1 MARTNPLG
9 RIKNVAIDS
18 IKDPRRTAETVA
30 GQARGTV
37 ALGRI
42 VVGQVGTKLAGLRH
56 HGADGK
62 PTSNGVAPAPRRSP
76 EEAPTVPQAK
86 APAAPKAKAPAAPT
100 PAEPDTTEPEV
111 TPADI
116 ARNIAP
122 KPAAKRTTRPPAKK
136 APAKKAAPGAKLPPR
151 KKTPTE

>member
-9 RIKNVAIDS
+9 KIKNVAIDS

-37 ALGRI
+37 ALGRF
-42 VVGQVGTKLAGLRH
+42 VVGQVGTKVAGIWQ
-56 HGADGK
+56 HGAAQK
-62 PTSNGVAPAPRRSP
+62 PASTVAPPAPRRSP
-76 EEAPTVPQAK
+76 EEAPAASQVRT
-86 APAAPKAKAPAAPT
+86 PAAPPAGAP
-100 PAEPDTTEPEV
+100 ETTEPEV

-116 ARNIAP
+116 AKNIAP
-122 KPAAKRTTRPPAKK
+122 KPAAKKATRPPAKK
-136 APAKKAAPGAKLPPR
+136 APTKQSAPGAKLPPR

>member
-37 ALGRI
+37 ALGRV

-56 HGADGK
+56 HGTAGK
-62 PTSNGVAPAPRRSP
+62 PLSTGVAPAPRRSP
-76 EEAPTVPQAK
+76 EDAPAAPQAK
-86 APAAPKAKAPAAPT
+86 AAAAPPAASPT
-100 PAEPDTTEPEV
+100 EPDTKEPEV

-116 ARNIAP
+116 AKNIAP
-122 KPAAKRTTRPPAKK
+122 KPAAKKATRPPAKK
-136 APAKKAAPGAKLPPR
+136 TPTKKSAPGAKLPPR

>member
-37 ALGRI
+37 ALGRV

-56 HGADGK
+56 HGAAGTT
-62 PTSNGVAPAPRRSP
+62 PSTGIPPAPRRSP
-76 EEAPTVPQAK
+76 ED
-86 APAAPKAKAPAAPT
+86 APAAPQAKSAAAPPAAS
-100 PAEPDTTEPEV
+100 PAEPDTKEPDV

-116 ARNIAP
+116 AKNIAP
-122 KPAAKRTTRPPAKK
+122 KPAAKKTTRPPAKK

>member
-9 RIKNVAIDS
+9 KIKNVAIDS
-18 IKDPRRTAETVA
+18 IKDPRRTAGTVA

-37 ALGRI
+37 ALGRV

-62 PTSNGVAPAPRRSP
+62 PTSTGVAPAPRRSP
-76 EEAPTVPQAK
+76 EEAP
-86 APAAPKAKAPAAPT
+86 AAPQAKAPAAPT

-116 ARNIAP
+116 AKNIAP
-122 KPAAKRTTRPPAKK
+122 KPAPRKTTRPPAKK
-136 APAKKAAPGAKLPPR
+136 ASAKKAAPGAKLPPR

>member
-37 ALGRI
+37 ALGRV
-42 VVGQVGTKLAGLRH
+42 VVGQVGTRLAGLRH

-62 PTSNGVAPAPRRSP
+62 TPSTGLAPAPRRSP
-76 EEAPTVPQAK
+76 EEAPAAPQAK
-86 APAAPKAKAPAAPT
+86 AAAAPT
-100 PAEPDTTEPEV
+100 VAEPDTTEPEV

-116 ARNIAP
+116 AKNIAP